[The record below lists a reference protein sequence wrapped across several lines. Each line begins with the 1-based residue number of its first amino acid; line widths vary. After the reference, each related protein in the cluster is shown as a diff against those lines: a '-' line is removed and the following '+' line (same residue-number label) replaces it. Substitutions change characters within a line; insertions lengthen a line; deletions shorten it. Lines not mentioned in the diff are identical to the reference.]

1 MRTLLFCCVVISSVS
16 LAQVP
21 TCLNVTPKIQNI
33 SRVPSHQANT
43 LQALRLAER
52 SPFEPAFSVSN
63 LVLGGEGNTVPG
75 FGVSYVPR
83 ENAASKFVVSGGLVW
98 RLSGG
103 TNRFD
108 ARYPLPRQS
117 SVYSEAGATASTARS
132 LGIGYFG
139 AEYRHYLLRGELQ
152 PYFGIGARAL
162 GGIYSS
168 RWGMALAPHGLAGLN
183 LQISN
188 VFSGFAELQHAPGIG
203 LTFGGLDSFRGL
215 TTIAFGFS
223 FAPRFARW

>member
-33 SRVPSHQANT
+33 SRVPPNQANT
-43 LQALRLAER
+43 LQALRLAKR
-52 SPFEPAFSVSN
+52 SPYEPAFSVSN
-63 LVLGGEGNTVPG
+63 LVLGGEGTTVPG

-83 ENAASKFVVSGGLVW
+83 ENAAGKFVVSGGFVW
-98 RLSGG
+98 RLSNG
-103 TNRFD
+103 TNGINPRF
-108 ARYPLPRQS
+108 PLVRQS
-117 SVYSEAGATASTARS
+117 SVYSEVGYTASTAPG
-132 LGIGYFG
+132 LGVGYLG
-139 AEYRHYLLRGELQ
+139 AEYRYYLLRGEIQ
-152 PYFGIGARAL
+152 PYVGIGARAL

-183 LQISN
+183 LQISH
-188 VFSGFAELQHAPGIG
+188 VFNGFVELQHAPGIG

-223 FAPRFARW
+223 FVPQFARW